1 MASNFYRSKDA
12 PHYVLGHALELAF
25 IGAGVIALIILV
37 VNYRRINVKRD
48 RQMAE
53 GAHNEYTPEEMSAL
67 GDRALTFRYI
77 L

>member
-12 PHYVLGHALELAF
+12 PHYVLGHALELSF
-25 IGAGVIALIILV
+25 IVVGILAGLV
-37 VNYRRINVKRD
+37 LVFNYRRINAKRA

-53 GAHNEYTPEEMSAL
+53 GVHNGYTPEELAAF
-67 GDRALTFRYI
+67 GDRAITFRYF